1 MNLLRL
7 ALARAELCA
16 IAKEKFVESK
26 SEAVID
32 LSGKLAV
39 VTGAGRGIGAAIA
52 ETFARAG
59 ADVVIADINEDS
71 ARQVAERIQQIG
83 RKSLAV
89 KTDVAAPAEVDR
101 LFATVQEKF
110 AGVDILVN
118 NTGIWFRRP
127 FLEIADGEWDNVLA
141 VNLKG
146 TFMCCQRAARLMM
159 AKRAGCIV
167 NIASHAG
174 LFYSRG
180 QGVHYAASKAAI
192 IQMTRVLA
200 FELGPLG
207 IRINAIAPG
216 GINAGSPTSA
226 PQADGSPSQTVVGAN
241 PLGFRGEPADIA
253 QTALFLASP
262 MARFTT
268 GQTLVVNGGTI
279 GSS

>member
-1 MNLLRL
+1 MD
-7 ALARAELCA
+7 
-16 IAKEKFVESK
+16 SK

-32 LSGKLAV
+32 LSGKLTI
-39 VTGAGRGIGAAIA
+39 VTGAGQGIGAAIA
-52 ETFARAG
+52 EAFARAG
-59 ADVVIADINEDS
+59 ADLVIADINEDS
-71 ARQVAERIQQIG
+71 AQKIAERMQQLG
-83 RKSLAV
+83 RKALAV
-89 KTDVAAPAEVDR
+89 KTDVASPADVDR
-101 LFATVQEKF
+101 LFATVQANF
-110 AGVDILVN
+110 GGVDILVN

-127 FLEIADGEWDNVLA
+127 FLEIADSEWDNVLS

-146 TFMCCQRAARLMM
+146 TFMCSQRAARLMM
-159 AKRAGCIV
+159 AKRTGCII

-174 LFYSRG
+174 IFYSRG

-216 GINAGSPTSA
+216 GINTGSSTSA
-226 PQADGSPSQTVVGAN
+226 PQAGVSPSQTLVTSN

>member
-1 MNLLRL
+1 M
-7 ALARAELCA
+7 EP
-16 IAKEKFVESK
+16 K
-26 SEAVID
+26 SAAVID
-32 LSGKLAV
+32 LSGKLAI

-59 ADVVIADINEDS
+59 ADLVIADIDDDS
-71 ARQVAERIQQIG
+71 ARKMAEKTQHIG
-83 RKSLAV
+83 RKALVV
-89 KTDVAAPAEVDR
+89 KTDVASPADVDR
-101 LFATVQEKF
+101 LFETVQAKF
-110 AGVDILVN
+110 GGVDILVN

-127 FLEIADGEWDNVLA
+127 FLEITDAEWDNVLS

-146 TFMCCQRAARLMM
+146 TFMCSQRAARMMM
-159 AKRAGCIV
+159 AKRTGCII

-216 GINAGSPTSA
+216 GINTGSPTSA
-226 PQADGSPSQTVVGAN
+226 PQVELATNQALVN
-241 PLGFRGEPADIA
+241 PLGSRGAPKDIA
-253 QTALFLASP
+253 QTALFLASE
-262 MARFTT
+262 MAGFIT

>member
-1 MNLLRL
+1 M
-7 ALARAELCA
+7 
-16 IAKEKFVESK
+16 ESK

-32 LSGKLAV
+32 LSGKLAI

-59 ADVVIADINEDS
+59 ADLVIADINQDN
-71 ARQVAERIQQIG
+71 ARKIAESMQHIG
-83 RKSLAV
+83 RKALAV
-89 KTDVAAPAEVDR
+89 KTDVASPADVDR

-118 NTGIWFRRP
+118 NTGIWFRKP
-127 FLEIADGEWDNVLA
+127 FLEIADGEWDKVLA

-146 TFMCCQRAARLMM
+146 TFMCTQRAARLMM
-159 AKRAGCIV
+159 VQRTGCII

-216 GINAGSPTSA
+216 GINTGSPTSA
-226 PQADGSPSQTVVGAN
+226 AQVDLSANQTLLGSN

>member
-1 MNLLRL
+1 
-7 ALARAELCA
+7 
-16 IAKEKFVESK
+16 VESK
-26 SEAVID
+26 SETVID
-32 LSGKLAV
+32 LSGKLAM

-52 ETFARAG
+52 ETFAKAG
-59 ADVVIADINEDS
+59 ADLVIADIDEDS
-71 ARQVAERIQQIG
+71 ARKIAEKTQHIG
-83 RKSLAV
+83 RKALAV
-89 KTDVAAPAEVDR
+89 KIDVASPADVDR
-101 LFATVQEKF
+101 LFATVQETF
-110 AGVDILVN
+110 GGVDILVN

-127 FLEIADGEWDNVLA
+127 FLEIADDEWDNVLA

-146 TFMCCQRAARLMM
+146 TFMCSQRAARLMTP
-159 AKRAGCIV
+159 KRTGCII

-216 GINAGSPTSA
+216 GINTGSPTAVPQVEVSA
-226 PQADGSPSQTVVGAN
+226 NQTLVRSN

-253 QTALFLASP
+253 HTALFLASP
-262 MARFTT
+262 LARFTT

-279 GSS
+279 GNS

>member
-1 MNLLRL
+1 M
-7 ALARAELCA
+7 
-16 IAKEKFVESK
+16 ESK
-26 SEAVID
+26 SEAAID
-32 LSGKLAV
+32 LSGKLAI

-52 ETFARAG
+52 ESLASAG
-59 ADVVIADINEDS
+59 ADLVIADINEDS
-71 ARQVAERIQQIG
+71 ARKIAESTQQSG
-83 RKSLAV
+83 RKALAV
-89 KTDVAAPAEVDR
+89 KTDVASPADVDR
-101 LFATVQEKF
+101 LFETVQAERG
-110 AGVDILVN
+110 GVDILVN

-127 FLEIADGEWDNVLA
+127 FLEIADSEWDNVLA

-159 AKRAGCIV
+159 AKRTGCII

-192 IQMTRVLA
+192 IQLTRVLA

-216 GINAGSPTSA
+216 GITTGSPTS
-226 PQADGSPSQTVVGAN
+226 PSQAELSQAKLNASN
-241 PLGFRGEPADIA
+241 PLGFRGAPNDIA
-253 QTALFLASP
+253 QAALFLAST
-262 MARFTT
+262 MAGFIT

>member
-1 MNLLRL
+1 M
-7 ALARAELCA
+7 
-16 IAKEKFVESK
+16 ESK

-32 LSGKLAV
+32 LSGKLAI

-59 ADVVIADINEDS
+59 ADLVIADINEDS
-71 ARQVAERIQQIG
+71 ARKVAERTEHIG
-83 RKSLAV
+83 RKALAV
-89 KTDVAAPAEVDR
+89 KTDVASPADVDR
-101 LFATVQEKF
+101 LFGTVQEKF
-110 AGVDILVN
+110 GGVDILVN

-127 FLEIADGEWDNVLA
+127 FLEIADNEWDNVLA

-146 TFMCCQRAARLMM
+146 TFMCSQRAARLMM
-159 AKRAGCIV
+159 AKRTGCII

-216 GINAGSPTSA
+216 GVNTATPTSLSSVEVSA
-226 PQADGSPSQTVVGAN
+226 GKTSVSSN
-241 PLGFRGEPADIA
+241 PLGFRGEPKDIA
-253 QTALFLASP
+253 QAALFLASP
-262 MARFTT
+262 MSGFVT

>member
-1 MNLLRL
+1 M
-7 ALARAELCA
+7 
-16 IAKEKFVESK
+16 ESK

-32 LSGKLAV
+32 LSGKLAI

-52 ETFARAG
+52 ETFAKAG
-59 ADVVIADINEDS
+59 ADLVIADINEDS
-71 ARQVAERIQQIG
+71 ARQVAEKTQHIG
-83 RKSLAV
+83 RTALAV
-89 KTDVAAPAEVDR
+89 KTDVASPADVDR
-101 LFATVQEKF
+101 LFATVQDQF
-110 AGVDILVN
+110 GGVDILVN

-127 FLEIADGEWDNVLA
+127 FLEIADDEWDNVLA

-146 TFMCCQRAARLMM
+146 TFMCSQRAARLMM
-159 AKRAGCIV
+159 AKRTGCII

-216 GINAGSPTSA
+216 GVNTATPTSLSSSSVEVSA
-226 PQADGSPSQTVVGAN
+226 GKTSVSSN
-241 PLGFRGEPADIA
+241 PLGFRGEPKDIA
-253 QTALFLASP
+253 QAALFLASP
-262 MARFTT
+262 MSGFVT

-279 GSS
+279 GGS

>member
-1 MNLLRL
+1 
-7 ALARAELCA
+7 
-16 IAKEKFVESK
+16 VESN

-32 LSGKLAV
+32 LRGKVAI

-52 ETFARAG
+52 GSFARAG
-59 ADVVIADINEDS
+59 ADLVIADIDEDS
-71 ARQVAERIQQIG
+71 ARKVAGSLQLIG
-83 RKSLAV
+83 RKALAV
-89 KTDVAAPAEVDR
+89 KTDVASSVDVDR

-110 AGVDILVN
+110 AGVDILIN
-118 NTGIWFRRP
+118 NTGIWFRKP
-127 FLEIADGEWDNVLA
+127 FLEIADGEWDNVLS

-146 TFMCCQRAARLMM
+146 TFMCSQRAARLMT
-159 AKRAGCIV
+159 AKRSGCIV

-216 GINAGSPTSA
+216 GINT
-226 PQADGSPSQTVVGAN
+226 GSPSGVAQTDTVAGQALSRVN
-241 PLGFRGEPADIA
+241 PLGHRGEPEDIA
-253 QTALFLASP
+253 GAALFLASP
-262 MARFTT
+262 MAGFIT

>member
-1 MNLLRL
+1 M
-7 ALARAELCA
+7 EP
-16 IAKEKFVESK
+16 K
-26 SEAVID
+26 SETVID
-32 LSGKLAV
+32 LSGKVAI

-52 ETFARAG
+52 EAFARAG
-59 ADVVIADINEDS
+59 ADVVIADIDEDN
-71 ARQVAERIQQIG
+71 AQKVAEKMEQLG
-83 RKSLAV
+83 RTGLAV
-89 KTDVAAPAEVDR
+89 KMDVAAAADVDR
-101 LFATVQEKF
+101 LFETVQAKF
-110 AGVDILVN
+110 GGVDILVN

-127 FLEIADGEWDNVLA
+127 FLEIADAEWDKVLS

-146 TFMCCQRAARLMM
+146 TFMCTQRAARMMM
-159 AKRAGCIV
+159 AKRTGCII

-216 GINAGSPTSA
+216 GINTGSPTSA
-226 PQADGSPSQTVVGAN
+226 AQVEPVANQALFRVN
-241 PLGFRGEPADIA
+241 PLGSRGEPEDIA
-253 QTALFLASP
+253 HAALFLASR
-262 MARFTT
+262 MAGFIT

>member
-1 MNLLRL
+1 M
-7 ALARAELCA
+7 
-16 IAKEKFVESK
+16 ESK

-32 LSGKLAV
+32 LSGKLAI

-52 ETFARAG
+52 DAFANAG
-59 ADVVIADINEDS
+59 ANLVIADINEDS
-71 ARQVAERIQQIG
+71 ARKIAESTQQSG
-83 RKSLAV
+83 RKALAV
-89 KTDVAAPAEVDR
+89 KTDVASPADVDR
-101 LFATVQEKF
+101 LFETVQAEF
-110 AGVDILVN
+110 GGVDILVN

-127 FLEIADGEWDNVLA
+127 FLEIADAEWDSVLA

-159 AKRAGCIV
+159 SKRTGCII

-216 GINAGSPTSA
+216 GINTGSPTAAAQVEVSA
-226 PQADGSPSQTVVGAN
+226 SQTLVSSN
-241 PLGFRGEPADIA
+241 PLGRRGEPGDIA
-253 QTALFLASP
+253 QAALFLASQ
-262 MARFTT
+262 MAGFIT

>member
-1 MNLLRL
+1 
-7 ALARAELCA
+7 
-16 IAKEKFVESK
+16 VESK

-32 LSGKLAV
+32 LSGKLAI
-39 VTGAGRGIGAAIA
+39 VTGAGRGIGAVIA
-52 ETFARAG
+52 KTFARAG
-59 ADVVIADINEDS
+59 ADLVIADINEES
-71 ARQVAERIQQIG
+71 AQKIAERTQHIGRQV
-83 RKSLAV
+83 LAV
-89 KTDVAAPAEVDR
+89 KTDVASPADVNR
-101 LFATVQEKF
+101 LFATVQDKF
-110 AGVDILVN
+110 GGVDILVN

-127 FLEIADGEWDNVLA
+127 FLEIADSEWDNVLS

-146 TFMCCQRAARLMM
+146 TFMCSQRAARLMM
-159 AKRAGCIV
+159 AKRTGCII

-174 LFYSRG
+174 VFYSRG

-216 GINAGSPTSA
+216 GINTGSPTSA
-226 PQADGSPSQTVVGAN
+226 AHVELSASKTLVSIN
-241 PLGFRGEPADIA
+241 PLGSRGEPEDIA
-253 QTALFLASP
+253 QAALFLASK
-262 MARFTT
+262 MAGFIT

>member
-1 MNLLRL
+1 MERS
-7 ALARAELCA
+7 
-16 IAKEKFVESK
+16 VEPK

-32 LSGKLAV
+32 LSGKLAI

-52 ETFARAG
+52 EAFARSG
-59 ADVVIADINEDS
+59 ADLVINDDS
-71 ARQVAERIQQIG
+71 ARQMAEKIQDIG
-83 RKSLAV
+83 RKALAV
-89 KTDVAAPAEVDR
+89 KTDVASPADVDR
-101 LFATVQEKF
+101 LFGTVQAKF
-110 AGVDILVN
+110 GGVDILVN

-127 FLEIADGEWDNVLA
+127 FLEIADSEWDKVLS

-146 TFMCCQRAARLMM
+146 TFMCSQRAARLMM
-159 AKRAGCIV
+159 AKRTGCII

-216 GINAGSPTSA
+216 GHQHGKSHLCTP
-226 PQADGSPSQTVVGAN
+226 G
-241 PLGFRGEPADIA
+241 
-253 QTALFLASP
+253 
-262 MARFTT
+262 
-268 GQTLVVNGGTI
+268 
-279 GSS
+279 

>member
-1 MNLLRL
+1 M
-7 ALARAELCA
+7 
-16 IAKEKFVESK
+16 ESK
-26 SEAVID
+26 SQPVID
-32 LSGKLAV
+32 LSGKLAI

-71 ARQVAERIQQIG
+71 ARQVAEKIQQSG
-83 RKSLAV
+83 RKALAV
-89 KTDVAAPAEVDR
+89 KTDVAAPEDVDR

-127 FLEIADGEWDNVLA
+127 FLEIADTEWDNVLA

-146 TFMCCQRAARLMM
+146 TFMCCQRAARQMI
-159 AKRAGCIV
+159 AKHSGSIV

-216 GINAGSPTSA
+216 GVNTGSPTSMLHGDVPA
-226 PQADGSPSQTVVGAN
+226 NQTMGSSN
-241 PLGFRGEPADIA
+241 PLGFRGEPMDIA
-253 QTALFLASP
+253 HTALFLASP

>member
-1 MNLLRL
+1 MEPK
-7 ALARAELCA
+7 AET
-16 IAKEKFVESK
+16 I
-26 SEAVID
+26 ID
-32 LSGKLAV
+32 LSGKLAI

-52 ETFARAG
+52 ATFASAG
-59 ADVVIADINEDS
+59 ADLVIADINEDS
-71 ARQVAERIQQIG
+71 ARQVAEKIQQSG
-83 RKSLAV
+83 RKALAV
-89 KTDVAAPAEVDR
+89 KTNVAAPEDVDR
-101 LFATVQEKF
+101 LFATVQDKF

-127 FLEIADGEWDNVLA
+127 FLEIADTEWDNVLA

-146 TFMCCQRAARLMM
+146 TFMCCQRAARQMI
-159 AKRAGCIV
+159 AKHSGCIV

-192 IQMTRVLA
+192 VQLTRVLA

-216 GINAGSPTSA
+216 GINTGSPTSMLQGEA
-226 PQADGSPSQTVVGAN
+226 AASTPVAGAN

-253 QTALFLASP
+253 NTALYLASP
-262 MARFTT
+262 LARFTT

>member
-1 MNLLRL
+1 M
-7 ALARAELCA
+7 
-16 IAKEKFVESK
+16 ESK
-26 SEAVID
+26 SQANIN
-32 LSGKLAV
+32 LSGKLAI

-52 ETFARAG
+52 AAFASAG
-59 ADVVIADINEDS
+59 ADLVIADINEDS
-71 ARQVAERIQQIG
+71 ARKVAESAQQDG
-83 RKSLAV
+83 GKALAV
-89 KTDVAAPAEVDR
+89 KTDVASPADVDR
-101 LFATVQEKF
+101 LFKTVQAEF
-110 AGVDILVN
+110 GNVDILVN

-127 FLEIADGEWDNVLA
+127 FLEIADSEWDNVLS

-146 TFMCCQRAARLMM
+146 TFMCSQRAARMMM
-159 AKRAGCIV
+159 AKRTGCII

-192 IQMTRVLA
+192 IQLTRVLA

-216 GINAGSPTSA
+216 GVNTGSPTSA
-226 PQADGSPSQTVVGAN
+226 ARDKLPASQMVVSSN
-241 PLGFRGEPADIA
+241 PLGSRGEPEDIA
-253 QTALFLASP
+253 QAALFLASQ
-262 MARFTT
+262 MAKFIT

>member
-1 MNLLRL
+1 
-7 ALARAELCA
+7 
-16 IAKEKFVESK
+16 VESK

-32 LSGKLAV
+32 LSGKVAI

-52 ETFARAG
+52 EAFAWAG
-59 ADVVIADINEDS
+59 ADLVIADINEDN
-71 ARQVAERIQQIG
+71 ARKIAETTEQIG
-83 RKSLAV
+83 RKALAV
-89 KTDVAAPAEVDR
+89 KTDVASPADVDR
-101 LFATVQEKF
+101 LFATAQEKF
-110 AGVDILVN
+110 GGVDILVN

-127 FLEIADGEWDNVLA
+127 FLEIADAEWDNVLA

-146 TFMCCQRAARLMM
+146 TFMCSQRAARLMM
-159 AKRAGCIV
+159 AKRTGCII

-192 IQMTRVLA
+192 IQLTRVLA

-216 GINAGSPTSA
+216 GINTGSPTSA
-226 PQADGSPSQTVVGAN
+226 ASQVELSASKTLRNIN
-241 PLGFRGEPADIA
+241 PLGSKGEPKDIA
-253 QTALFLASP
+253 QAALFLASN
-262 MARFTT
+262 MAGFIT